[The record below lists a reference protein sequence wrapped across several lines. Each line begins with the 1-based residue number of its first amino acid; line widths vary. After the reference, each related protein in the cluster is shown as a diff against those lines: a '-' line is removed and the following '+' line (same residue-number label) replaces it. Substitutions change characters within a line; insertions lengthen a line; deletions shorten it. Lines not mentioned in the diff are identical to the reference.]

1 MDLFANPGLPK
12 SRRIVSIW
20 LPRLPTDRLRRK
32 NSAAPD
38 KPLVVSIK
46 NDNALRIYATDRR
59 AARLGLKTGMPLAD
73 ARAMIPVLEVI
84 EADQPGD
91 HALLEKIADWCD
103 RFTPLVALDS
113 PHGLFLDV
121 TGVEHLFG
129 GEAALCETI
138 RAKIAA
144 QGFAV
149 QCALAGT
156 SAAARA
162 LAHYAPGTIALP
174 GKEDEAIAD
183 LPVAALQLDGAIAHG
198 LRRAGLKTIGQ
209 VAARARNE
217 LTARFG
223 KAMVAHLDHALGRT
237 EEPVSPLRPLPDFM
251 AEHRFAEPVMT
262 QEVILASL
270 QNLAETLGEVLERH
284 GQGAREMTAVF
295 FRADGAVRRLGVQT
309 GAPTREATIITRLF
323 RERLDSLADP
333 LEAGFGFDLIRL
345 EASCA
350 ERQAEETPDFAA
362 DAQAEKEVAFLVDR
376 LAARFGAQRVL
387 RFQQQDTHIPE
398 AACVATPAQYATPA
412 KAPWQMHRAD
422 KDAPQRP
429 IRLLA
434 RPEPIEA
441 PLALAP
447 DSPPKRFRWRHVQ
460 HTVAHAEGPERIA
473 MEWWRHQQPRL
484 TRDYYR
490 VEDEEGRRFW
500 IYRDGLYDR
509 EIAAPQW
516 YVHGVF
522 A

>member
-1 MDLFANPGLPK
+1 MDLFANR
-12 SRRIVSIW
+12 RRIVSIW

-84 EADQPGD
+84 EADVAAD

-113 PHGLFLDV
+113 PQGLFLDV

-129 GEAALCETI
+129 GEVGLCETV
-138 RAKIAA
+138 REKIAA

-162 LAHYAPGTIALP
+162 LAHYAPGTIAAP
-174 GKEDEAIAD
+174 GKDDEAISG
-183 LPVAALQLDGAIAHG
+183 LPIAALQLEPAIAHG
-198 LRRAGLKTIGQ
+198 LRRAGLKNIGQ
-209 VAARARNE
+209 VATRARGE

-237 EEPVSPLRPLPDFM
+237 EEPVSPRRPLPDLM

-262 QEVILASL
+262 QDVILASL

-284 GQGAREMTAVF
+284 GQGAREMMAVF
-295 FRADGAVRRLGVQT
+295 FRADGAVRRLGVQM
-309 GAPTREATIITRLF
+309 GAPTRDPAIIARLF

-333 LEAGFGFDLIRL
+333 LDAGFGFDLIRL

-362 DAQAEKEVAFLVDR
+362 GAQAEKDIAFLVDR

-398 AACVATPAQYATPA
+398 AACVAIPAQYATPTRISWQA
-412 KAPWQMHRAD
+412 QRGTGEAPR
-422 KDAPQRP
+422 RP
-429 IRLLA
+429 LRLLSK
-434 RPEPIEA
+434 PEPVDAMAEI
-441 PLALAP
+441 P
-447 DSPPKRFRWRHVQ
+447 DGTPMRFRWRHLL
-460 HTVAHAEGPERIA
+460 HNITYAEGPERIA
-473 MEWWRHQQPRL
+473 MEWWRHQAPRL
-484 TRDYYR
+484 TRDYFR
-490 VEDEEGRRFW
+490 VEDSEGRRFW
-500 IYRDGLYDR
+500 LYRDGLYDR
-509 EIAAPQW
+509 ETAASQW

>member
-1 MDLFANPGLPK
+1 
-12 SRRIVSIW
+12 
-20 LPRLPTDRLRRK
+20 LRRK
-32 NSAAPD
+32 TSVAPY

-59 AARLGLKTGMPLAD
+59 AARLGLKTGMPVAD
-73 ARAMIPVLEVI
+73 ARAMIPVLDVI
-84 EADQPGD
+84 ESDLAADR
-91 HALLEKIADWCD
+91 ALLEKIADWCD
-103 RFTPLVALDS
+103 RFTPLVALDT

-129 GEAALCETI
+129 GERELVETV

-162 LAHYAPGTIALP
+162 LAHYAPGTVAAP

-209 VAARARNE
+209 VASRTRGE

-223 KAMVAHLDHALGRT
+223 KAMVAQLDHALGRT

-270 QNLAETLGEVLERH
+270 QNLAETLGEILERH
-284 GQGAREMTAVF
+284 GQGAREMMAVF
-295 FRADGAVRRLGVQT
+295 FRADGAVRRLGVQM
-309 GAPTREATIITRLF
+309 GAPTREAAIITRLF

-333 LEAGFGFDLIRL
+333 LDAGFGFDLIRL

-362 DAQAEKEVAFLVDR
+362 DAQAEKEIAFLVDR

-398 AACVATPAQYATPA
+398 AASVATPAQYTAPSKT
-412 KAPWQMHRAD
+412 PWQMQRGAGE
-422 KDAPQRP
+422 APRRP
-429 IRLLA
+429 MRLLA
-434 RPEPIEA
+434 KPEPVEA
-441 PLALAP
+441 MAEIP
-447 DSPPKRFRWRHVQ
+447 DGTPMRFRWRHVL
-460 HTVAHAEGPERIA
+460 HNVTRAEGPERIA
-473 MEWWRHQQPRL
+473 MEWWRQHEPRL
-484 TRDYYR
+484 TRDYFR
-490 VEDEEGRRFW
+490 VEDSEGRRFW
-500 IYRDGLYDR
+500 LYRDGLYER

-516 YVHGVF
+516 YMHGVF

>member
-1 MDLFANPGLPK
+1 M
-12 SRRIVSIW
+12 
-20 LPRLPTDRLRRK
+20 RRK

-46 NDNALRIYATDRR
+46 NDSALRIYATDRR

-84 EADQPGD
+84 EADIAAD
-91 HALLEKIADWCD
+91 RALLAKIADWCD
-103 RFTPLVALDS
+103 RFTPLVALDA

-129 GEAALCETI
+129 GEAAFCETV
-138 RAKIAA
+138 RARIAV

-162 LAHYAPGTIALP
+162 LAHYAPGTIAAP
-174 GKEDEAIAD
+174 GTEDEAIAN

-209 VAARARNE
+209 VAARTRGE

-223 KAMVAHLDHALGRT
+223 KAMVARLDHALGRT

-262 QEVILASL
+262 QDVILASL

-284 GQGAREMTAVF
+284 GQGAREMMAVF

-309 GAPTREATIITRLF
+309 GAPTREAAIITRLF

-333 LEAGFGFDLIRL
+333 LDAGFGFDLIRL

-350 ERQAEETPDFAA
+350 ERQAEEAPDFAA
-362 DAQAEKEVAFLVDR
+362 GAQAEKEIAFLVDR

-387 RFQQQDTHIPE
+387 RFRQQDTHIPE
-398 AACVATPAQYATPA
+398 AAAVTVPAQYA
-412 KAPWQMHRAD
+412 APSKTSWQMQRAS
-422 KDAPQRP
+422 DAAPRRP
-429 IRLLA
+429 MRLLA
-434 RPEPIEA
+434 KPEPVEA
-441 PLALAP
+441 MAEIP
-447 DSPPKRFRWRHVQ
+447 DGTPMRFRWRHVL
-460 HTVAHAEGPERIA
+460 HTIAHAEGPERIA
-473 MEWWRHQQPRL
+473 MEWWRHQEPRL
-484 TRDYYR
+484 TRDYFR
-490 VEDEEGRRFW
+490 VEDSEGRRFW
-500 IYRDGLYDR
+500 LYRDGLYGR
-509 EIAAPQW
+509 EIAAPRW